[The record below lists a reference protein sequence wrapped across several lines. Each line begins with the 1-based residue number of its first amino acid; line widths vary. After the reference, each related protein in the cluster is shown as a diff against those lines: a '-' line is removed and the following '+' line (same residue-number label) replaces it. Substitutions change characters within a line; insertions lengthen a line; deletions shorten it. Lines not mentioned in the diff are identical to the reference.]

1 MASYQLT
8 EDAEAD
14 VDGIYEYSILHF
26 GLQQARDYVNS
37 LQGCFGNLADN
48 PGLGRDY
55 SHVKANARRFEYQS
69 HSVYYGLLTAFEK
82 WTCDLSVK
90 RAPSRRHVFE

>member
-37 LQGCFGNLADN
+37 LHGCFGNLADN
-48 PGLGRDY
+48 PRLGRDY

-69 HSVYYGLLTAFEK
+69 HSVSQVFCLYISIGYNII
-82 WTCDLSVK
+82 LSTTIVNLK
-90 RAPSRRHVFE
+90 RSII

>member
-26 GLQQARDYVNS
+26 GLQQARDYVNG
-37 LQGCFGNLADN
+37 LHGCFGNLADS
-48 PGLGRDY
+48 PRLGRDY

-69 HSVYYGLLTAFEK
+69 HSVYYTITSDGILVLRVLGASM
-82 WTCDLSVK
+82 D
-90 RAPSRRHVFE
+90 PGRHL

>member
-26 GLQQARDYVNS
+26 GLQQARDYVNG
-37 LQGCFGNLADN
+37 LHACLGTLADN
-48 PGLGRDY
+48 PRLGRDY
-55 SHVKANARRFEYQS
+55 SHVKEHTRRFEYQS
-69 HSVYYGLLTAFEK
+69 HSVYYTITSDGILVLRVLGASM
-82 WTCDLSVK
+82 DP
-90 RAPSRRHVFE
+90 ARHL